1 MNAQTLIL
9 TAIQC
14 TATSEDRIQNAQN
27 ALAMLED
34 MKTKHNS
41 AIVRRAIRRHKRFIN
56 SLVTS

>member
-34 MKTKHNS
+34 MKANHNS
-41 AIVRRAIRRHKRFIN
+41 AIVRRAIRRHKKFIN
-56 SLVTS
+56 SLITS